1 MHLQPAQCLFWEPSQ
16 NAMNTPQDK
25 SPIIHVTHPSLR
37 LKPIPLPH
45 HLLPRQHLDRPTQQ
59 PPQLGR
65 NDLGLLLLLLPRVVL
80 FRRRLGRH
88 RRTTGIRAR
97 RRPGARLPRLR
108 LRRGRLG
115 RLARPQPRRR
125 GKVALLV
132 NGLDEAVEALEEG
145 LGTDEGR
152 FEVDGAREFVYFS
165 VVSVLV
171 GIPPKGEG
179 GGAYH
184 ISGPRQSA
192 SDAS

>member
-1 MHLQPAQCLFWEPSQ
+1 MHPQPTQCLSWEPSQ
-16 NAMNTPQDK
+16 NATKTPHDK
-25 SPIIHVTHPSLR
+25 SPIIHITHRSLR

-45 HLLPRQHLDRPTQQ
+45 HLLPRQHLHRPTQQ

-80 FRRRLGRH
+80 FRRRLGR

-108 LRRGRLG
+108 LRGGLG

-132 NGLDEAVEALEEG
+132 NGLDKAVEALEEG
-145 LGTDEGR
+145 LGADEGR
-152 FEVDGAREFVYFS
+152 FEVDGAGEFVYFS

-171 GIPPKGEG
+171 GILPKGEG